1 MFEQSIL
8 HVLSAASAA
17 PIAAIAALSAIVV
30 LLGVLVALMRRRVRI
45 KLGPL
50 VIEPSIRDGET
61 TGPFPSLGLS
71 MDETEPF
78 DLAEINEAMKA
89 SETLRAIEALRAVEA
104 KAAQENLSKVGT
116 RGRQAVRSFPMAV
129 CPLCILYEVTGNS
142 PKCHVV
148 PSDMRVVEVG
158 RSMDGQVRSTQPNVS
173 QRHFRL
179 VITPRG
185 TAGRWAGYDVALEDC
200 GSRNGT
206 WVNGVRVGEGSVGL
220 ADGDIIEAA
229 SARYLFYFVLRGD
242 G

>member
-1 MFEQSIL
+1 MFEQPIL
-8 HVLSAASAA
+8 HVLSAASVA
-17 PIAAIAALSAIVV
+17 PTAAIVALGVLVVV
-30 LLGVLVALMRRRVRI
+30 LSVLVALMRRRVRI

-50 VIEPSIRDGET
+50 VIEPSIREGET
-61 TGPFPSLGLS
+61 TGPYPSLGLT
-71 MDETEPF
+71 MEETEPF

-104 KAAQENLSKVGT
+104 KVAQENLSTSRMG
-116 RGRQAVRSFPMAV
+116 GRSSVRSFSMAV

-142 PKCHVV
+142 PRCHVV

-158 RSMDGQVRSTQPNVS
+158 RSMDGQIRSTQPNVS
-173 QRHFRL
+173 QRHFKL

-185 TAGRWAGYDVALEDC
+185 TAGRWVGYDVGLEDC

-206 WVNGVRVGEGSVGL
+206 WVNGVRVGEGAVGL
-220 ADGDIIEAA
+220 VDGDIIEAA

-242 G
+242 A